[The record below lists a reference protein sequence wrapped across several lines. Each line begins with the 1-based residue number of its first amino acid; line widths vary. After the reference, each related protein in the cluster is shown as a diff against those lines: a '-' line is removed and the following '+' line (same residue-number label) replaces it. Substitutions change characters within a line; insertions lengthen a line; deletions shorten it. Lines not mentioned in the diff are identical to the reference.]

1 MVSNANTWQPFY
13 NLYNTDRISNDF
25 DHDCLY
31 STITQ
36 NIGLD
41 ENTYIIQEII
51 EYCIRTSLKDI
62 IDVNEKS
69 ISSKLTFDELKKNN
83 ITSTNIMEWS
93 SPIDLIERYEYF
105 LQMNTP
111 SSSSVEVFYNCTPPW
126 FGSFCQYRFIFNQSL
141 SSFIQMRIKERFLFD
156 KNTTLSCYVHMKCDL
171 GSPLICLDW
180 REICDG
186 KVNCLDGGEDEK
198 YCAELEINRCAE
210 NEYQCR
216 NGMCVNEEF
225 LSDEGILLMHISS
238 PECLDGS
245 DEVRFDSRF
254 TCARDSSFKCEDVL
268 CPQYTDFSCGDGNCR
283 AVDKNR
289 GILPCINNR
298 DRAINYMFDWDNPV
312 DARYSRCFKT
322 LMCVSYPWLS
332 KNFDKYCKGLCTN
345 TQECKIQT
353 VRDCPPAF
361 IAPTF
366 PVWDGHVR
374 FGYFSNGTSMKS
386 LGYEPDFVCYNK
398 DRCPFLIP
406 TFTLNNHTCLL
417 TSQLNLTPSYTVYE
431 VFRACNQLFQ
441 NNSANTCQDTTTTVR
456 CLGTNKCIHKRRIMD
471 GFIDCY
477 NAFDESIAAN
487 SCTLNDKHRFQ
498 CTSEQKCL
506 SPTLVND
513 EKAQCIGREDES
525 LIDGIATTIHQLP
538 YSAFCNNWTE
548 IVSVTNES
556 DETHCEQWPCV
567 NQYTRCNSVW
577 NCEKGI
583 DEINC
588 STSFQCP
595 ANHHPCLS
603 PKSRKMDCLH
613 INRIEDGIIDCLG
626 STDERSHCRN
636 QSENALIRYRCWND
650 TKCTAAPRACQ
661 DCDKSNEFDQSCDW
675 FNEKTQEIIKY
686 INSIDDTGHS
696 RQQPFS
702 HKSSRSFPP
711 VQLLLPVHKQIQNN
725 IIKTEK
731 LATSIHNNDPR
742 LWLCNKGSV
751 ILVGKNEIEQCLCP
765 ESYYGN
771 LCQYQNQ
778 RVSLTIRLRQENL
791 NKLNVIGIIIR
802 LVDHTGFVHSYEQIT
817 YKSLINC
824 NTKYNMHLLYQ
835 NRPKDMT
842 KNYTIYIDA
851 YDKVNLIYLTSW
863 IFPVKFLFMPVNR
876 MSVQLIIPTKQNCHL
891 LCSDKYLKS
900 LANDN
905 IQSCRCL
912 NWVNSIPTLQNKC
925 NCSLDSICIGLKEN
939 RSICLCRL
947 NKTGPRCYLNS
958 ICQMNNKCMNKGICV
973 PYDLR
978 QSLTN
983 FTCVC
988 PDGFSGE
995 FCEKTDVRI
1004 DISFSNV
1011 EIPQSLLVHFINV
1024 IPHLYGRDKTEP
1036 IRVTM
1041 FKKILFNQKT
1051 IILHMSLPFHLV
1063 FVEFQNMYYLIILQ
1077 HSYTSSVT
1085 FSTQISPSQRC
1096 PHIQE
1101 VLDEVIIG
1109 YSHLRRVKYY
1119 HTICQNHP
1127 DLICFHD
1134 SYTFMCL
1141 CTEERHA
1148 NCFHF
1153 DFNMTYNCLGQN
1165 DCQNDGRCF
1174 QDHRHC
1180 PTKIMCVCQECFYGD
1195 KCQFTTKHSG
1205 LSLDSILGY
1214 HIHPH
1219 LSLTQQSSPV
1229 QISITLGTLILIIG
1243 LISGILS
1250 NLTFQV
1256 KSTQKTG
1263 CGLYLFT
1270 SSITS
1275 ILVIIFFYIK
1285 LWILIFS
1292 QMNTITNRSFL
1303 LFNCISIEFIIR
1315 FLLATTDWLHVFV
1328 TIEQFFVAFVGI
1340 NFDKAKSRK
1349 LAKRIIFIVFVLT
1362 GVSIL
1367 HDPIHRR
1374 LIDDIDEERT
1384 WCLVKFTSRVETYNR
1399 FINIFHFIIPF
1410 SLNVLLV
1417 IGIMIITARQ
1427 RSSTQ
1432 RQFTFRKQLKR
1443 RFYRHKNLILNSILL
1458 IILALPRLIISFLP
1472 NCMKSPK
1479 EYKLFLASYFISFIP
1494 PILHFFIF
1502 VLTSKIY
1509 KKEFTT
1515 MFRQKWTIFRRY
1527 FFPIRV
1533 TPTRY

>member
-1180 PTKIMCVCQECFYGD
+1180 PTKIIDETHCEQWPCVNQYTRCNSVWNCEKGIDEINCSTSFQCPANHHPCLSPKSRKMDCLHINRIEDGTIDCLGSTDERSHCRNQSENALIRYRCWNDTKCTTAPRACQDCDKSNEFNQSCDWFNEKIQDIIKYINSIDDTGHSKQQPFSHKSSRSFPSVQLLLPIHKQIQNNMIKTEKLATSIHNNDPRLWLCNKGSVILVGKNEIEQCLCPASYYGNL
-1195 KCQFTTKHSG
+1195 CQ
-1205 LSLDSILGY
+1205 Y
-1214 HIHPH
+1214 QNQRV
-1219 LSLTQQSSPV
+1219 SLTIRLRQENLNKLNV
-1229 QISITLGTLILIIG
+1229 IG
-1243 LISGILS
+1243 I
-1250 NLTFQV
+1250 
-1256 KSTQKTG
+1256 
-1263 CGLYLFT
+1263 
-1270 SSITS
+1270 
-1275 ILVIIFFYIK
+1275 
-1285 LWILIFS
+1285 
-1292 QMNTITNRSFL
+1292 
-1303 LFNCISIEFIIR
+1303 IIR
-1315 FLLATTDWLHVFV
+1315 FVDHTGFVHSYDQITYKSLINCNTKYNMHLLYQNRPKDMTKNY
-1328 TIEQFFVAFVGI
+1328 TIY
-1340 NFDKAKSRK
+1340 
-1349 LAKRIIFIVFVLT
+1349 
-1362 GVSIL
+1362 
-1367 HDPIHRR
+1367 
-1374 LIDDIDEERT
+1374 IDA
-1384 WCLVKFTSRVETYNR
+1384 S
-1399 FINIFHFIIPF
+1399 
-1410 SLNVLLV
+1410 
-1417 IGIMIITARQ
+1417 
-1427 RSSTQ
+1427 
-1432 RQFTFRKQLKR
+1432 
-1443 RFYRHKNLILNSILL
+1443 
-1458 IILALPRLIISFLP
+1458 
-1472 NCMKSPK
+1472 
-1479 EYKLFLASYFISFIP
+1479 YKLDIS
-1494 PILHFFIF
+1494 
-1502 VLTSKIY
+1502 S
-1509 KKEFTT
+1509 
-1515 MFRQKWTIFRRY
+1515 
-1527 FFPIRV
+1527 
-1533 TPTRY
+1533 